1 MSKNLT
7 GKSPLAQMDE
17 EKREHKLKMK
27 KMEKEMESVFET
39 KVTEKKNKLKQSET
53 ELVKKHDQVNTLL
66 FVE

>member
-1 MSKNLT
+1 
-7 GKSPLAQMDE
+7 MDE